1 MKTKKKI
8 ILYSLGLILIGI
20 ASYQYAIKR
29 TLTTIE
35 EYERLEA
42 SLANTQNVSI
52 VLPKLKKQK
61 TTLDSI
67 LLLKNQPQELYQSQL
82 LAFIQKESESNTALN
97 LTSFLEPHIVSLDN
111 NKITEYSYIFKLEGD
126 YKSLENLFY
135 NLSQNYPEQAA
146 SIDFRIEKEYYN
158 SKENLTATIILTR
171 KRIATGL

>member
-52 VLPKLKKQK
+52 VLPR
-61 TTLDSI
+61 
-67 LLLKNQPQELYQSQL
+67 LKNQKYW
-82 LAFIQKESESNTALN
+82 
-97 LTSFLEPHIVSLDN
+97 
-111 NKITEYSYIFKLEGD
+111 
-126 YKSLENLFY
+126 LENQKKVF
-135 NLSQNYPEQAA
+135 
-146 SIDFRIEKEYYN
+146 
-158 SKENLTATIILTR
+158 
-171 KRIATGL
+171 